1 MADLIIKNATIISVD
16 AERRVIDKGIIEI
29 TGNQITAVHDTI
41 GNGMDTTGAE
51 VIDATGMIAL
61 RGLLRT
67 SLYYALRAVLR
78 TF

>member
-41 GNGMDTTGAE
+41 SNGE
-51 VIDATGMIAL
+51 WAL
-61 RGLLRT
+61 P
-67 SLYYALRAVLR
+67 ALKSSMLPA
-78 TF
+78 